1 MNKFKNKFLYFIQI
15 LQFSIN
21 YLTNKNFNEK
31 KLLGSIV
38 GNEINNFD
46 VGSNLGSYIKFVSN
60 QNKYKII
67 NFYSFEPN
75 RNLIEYQKKL
85 NYQIYTN

>member
-1 MNKFKNKFLYFIQI
+1 MNKFKNKFLYLIQV

-31 KLLGSIV
+31 KLLGSIG
-38 GNEINNFD
+38 GNEINVFD

-60 QNKYKII
+60 QNNDKII

-75 RNLIEYQKKL
+75 KNLIVDQKK
-85 NYQIYTN
+85 N